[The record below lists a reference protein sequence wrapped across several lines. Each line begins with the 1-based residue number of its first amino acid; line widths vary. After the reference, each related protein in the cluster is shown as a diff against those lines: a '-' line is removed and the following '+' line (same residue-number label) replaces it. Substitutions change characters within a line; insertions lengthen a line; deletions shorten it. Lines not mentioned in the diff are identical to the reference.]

1 MTDEDSDKI
10 SVGSESS
17 SSYSM
22 ENVSDSCGPSSSRN
36 QRSSDESSG
45 LLEEPS
51 CCYEE
56 GYWINSL
63 IIINKSTGIDI
74 DLDVIYN
81 YFYFIII
88 KYKTFITKC
97 QGWAI
102 GLRYKHSSFFPS
114 SSQQIIKSRGMKTT
128 LHYKRVCHN
137 RDLLYLTLS
146 IPDYCV

>member
-1 MTDEDSDKI
+1 MNYTNSNGYMKSASKFFKHQLVELTCPETTDEDSDKI

-74 DLDVIYN
+74 DFDMLYIFLFYHNKVQDIYN
-81 YFYFIII
+81 
-88 KYKTFITKC
+88 KVP
-97 QGWAI
+97 GMGDWAS
-102 GLRYKHSSFFPS
+102 L
-114 SSQQIIKSRGMKTT
+114 
-128 LHYKRVCHN
+128 
-137 RDLLYLTLS
+137 
-146 IPDYCV
+146 

>member
-1 MTDEDSDKI
+1 M
-10 SVGSESS
+10 GSESS
-17 SSYSM
+17 SSYSI

-74 DLDVIYN
+74 DLDI

-88 KYKTFITKC
+88 KYMYKTLITKC

-102 GLRYKHSSFFPS
+102 GLRYKHSSLHVYPS
-114 SSQQIIKSRGMKTT
+114 SSQQIIKSRGMKTS
-128 LHYKRVCHN
+128 LHYKHVCHN
-137 RDLLYLTLS
+137 RVLLYLTIS
-146 IPDYCV
+146 IPDYWVEEQSH

>member
-45 LLEEPS
+45 LLEEPP

-74 DLDVIYN
+74 DLDMLYIFLFYHNKVQDTYN
-81 YFYFIII
+81 
-88 KYKTFITKC
+88 KVP
-97 QGWAI
+97 GMGDWAS
-102 GLRYKHSSFFPS
+102 L
-114 SSQQIIKSRGMKTT
+114 
-128 LHYKRVCHN
+128 
-137 RDLLYLTLS
+137 
-146 IPDYCV
+146 